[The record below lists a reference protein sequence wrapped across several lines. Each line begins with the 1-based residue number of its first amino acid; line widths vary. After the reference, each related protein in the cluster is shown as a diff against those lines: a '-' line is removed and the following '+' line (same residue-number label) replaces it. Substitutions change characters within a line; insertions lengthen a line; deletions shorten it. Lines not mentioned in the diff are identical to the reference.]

1 HPTED
6 MKPIVNDLK
15 TLAKAEALAIG
26 LAFRDDGTRLDLRA
40 TYKSEEEATAAD
52 SAIRSVASYARKK
65 LDEAPFKKDLDE
77 ALRGKPNQAKP
88 RPIKELPQA
97 VMALAGTGALR
108 ILDDYPANPA
118 VKRAGVELVATFDLP
133 SGGEMYVGAAA
144 VGVGLLLPATQ
155 KVREAAARMQGSNN
169 LHQIGLALFNY
180 ESANGRFP
188 AAGVADP
195 ARLAK

>member
-1 HPTED
+1 GRPTEER
-6 MKPIVNDLK
+6 P
-15 TLAKAEALAIG
+15 G
-26 LAFRDDGTRLDLRA
+26 R
-40 TYKSEEEATAAD
+40 
-52 SAIRSVASYARKK
+52 IRN
-65 LDEAPFKKDLDE
+65 LP
-77 ALRGKPNQAKP
+77 RG
-88 RPIKELPQA
+88 

-108 ILDDYPANPA
+108 ILDDYLANPP
-118 VKRAGVELVATFDLP
+118 VKRDGVELVATFDLP

-195 ARLAK
+195 ARLAKSGLQ